1 MTGEHAATPLVSAA
15 EQDVKIYERNE
26 TVMTTMQWDPTQ
38 YLTYGDHRLRPF
50 VELMSRV
57 LAKSPANIVD
67 LGCGPGNATVLLSE
81 RWPEASVVGV
91 DNSEEM
97 IADAKSRE
105 IRGKLRFAL
114 GDAYSVVSAS
124 PIDVLISNATL
135 QWVPGHLQE
144 FGRYIDMLSTDGWFA
159 FQIPGMRLSAS
170 HSFIYDLAGSA
181 PWVDQLGPFIRQNEI
196 ASTEQYIETLTG
208 LGCEVDAWET
218 TYFQLLE
225 GDDAVLEWTK
235 GSSLRPFTSA
245 LNEIDTAEFVALVR
259 EGLAKAYPKGPA
271 GTIYP
276 FRRVFVVAHR
286 NG

>member
-1 MTGEHAATPLVSAA
+1 
-15 EQDVKIYERNE
+15 
-26 TVMTTMQWDPTQ
+26 MTTMQWDPTQ

-50 VELMSRV
+50 VELMNRV
-57 LAKSPANIVD
+57 LAKNPANIVD
-67 LGCGPGNATVLLSE
+67 LGCGPGNATALLSE

-97 IADAKSRE
+97 IADAKARE
-105 IRGKLRFAL
+105 IPGRLRFAL
-114 GDAYSVVSAS
+114 GDAYSVSSAS
-124 PIDVLISNATL
+124 QIDVLISNATF

-144 FGRYIDMLSTDGWFA
+144 FPRYVEMLAPDGWFA
-159 FQIPGMRLSAS
+159 FQVPGMRLSPS
-170 HSFIYDLAGSA
+170 HSLIYDLAGS
-181 PWVDQLGPFIRQNEI
+181 PRWVDQLGPFIRQNEI
-196 ASTEQYIETLTG
+196 ESTEQYIETLTSR
-208 LGCEVDAWET
+208 GCDVDAWET

-245 LNEIDTAEFVALVR
+245 LSEADGAEFVAIVK
-259 EGLAKAYPKGPA
+259 EGLAKAYPQGSA

>member
-1 MTGEHAATPLVSAA
+1 
-15 EQDVKIYERNE
+15 
-26 TVMTTMQWDPTQ
+26 MTTMQWDPAQ

-50 VELMSRV
+50 VELMNRV
-57 LAKSPANIVD
+57 LAENPANIVD
-67 LGCGPGNATVLLSE
+67 LGCGPGNATVLLTE

-97 IADAKSRE
+97 IADAKPRE
-105 IRGKLRFAL
+105 IPGRLRFAP
-114 GDAYSVVSAS
+114 GDAYSVTSAG
-124 PIDVLISNATL
+124 PLDVLISNATL

-144 FGRYIDMLSTDGWFA
+144 FPRYIEMLAPDGWFA
-159 FQIPGMRLSAS
+159 FQVPGMRLSPS
-170 HSFIYDLAGSA
+170 HSLIYDLAGSA
-181 PWVDQLGPFIRQNEI
+181 RWVDQLGPFIRQNEI
-196 ASTEQYIETLTG
+196 ESTEQYIETLTS
-208 LGCEVDAWET
+208 LGCDVDAWET

-235 GSSLRPFTSA
+235 GSSLRPFISA
-245 LNEIDTAEFVALVR
+245 LSETDGAEFVELVR
-259 EGLAKAYPKGPA
+259 EGLAKAYPSGPA